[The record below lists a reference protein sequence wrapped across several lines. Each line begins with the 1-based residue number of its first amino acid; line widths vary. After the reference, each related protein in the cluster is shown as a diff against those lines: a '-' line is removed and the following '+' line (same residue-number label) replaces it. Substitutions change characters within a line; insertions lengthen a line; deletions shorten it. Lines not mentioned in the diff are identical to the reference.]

1 MYGYGPRPSASTH
14 YHQCPTCRGNVRYG
28 QRCCSNP
35 VADMLVVEGILND
48 NMGEVVA
55 GEMLGGGGF
64 GDALVMAAEVEI
76 IEDLFGDF

>member
-1 MYGYGPRPSASTH
+1 
-14 YHQCPTCRGNVRYG
+14 
-28 QRCCSNP
+28 
-35 VADMLVVEGILND
+35 MLVVEGILND